1 MENNGKKENEN
12 LALFKQ
18 AINEALDRKF
28 SKEIAL
34 TEGEIEVSES
44 HKIQMN
50 RIFRECTE
58 GSFIPFPEIEEN
70 RP

>member
-18 AINEALDRKF
+18 ALNEALDRKF

-34 TEGEIEVSES
+34 TEGEIEVSKN

-50 RIFRECTE
+50 RIFREYTG
-58 GSFIPFPEIEEN
+58 GSFIPFREIEEN